1 MVNALKSILAD
12 IRSKRASEH
21 PAASYGQHMASVALD
36 IAGPLFN
43 RVEFHIDRQRAA
55 VVGTAAILAGGMI
68 ALPVAIR
75 QSALPGSAE
84 MLVAA
89 IALSGAFA
97 LVTAGVF
104 LFLRLLAARGA
115 ILVIDSRGIHDRR
128 SGSALMPWSQIH
140 DIRTLDR
147 HGRHIGIETVVPADL
162 PPAALASRPTEIP
175 NRAPV
180 HRLTVI
186 DTYFLRSQTGNRL
199 LDFIMPLTAMS
210 PLDMSE
216 TPVSA
221 ETLAADARI
230 ARFRVVGLAIFI
242 VAAGVVPAIAAATLL
257 LR

>member
-1 MVNALKSILAD
+1 
-12 IRSKRASEH
+12 
-21 PAASYGQHMASVALD
+21 MASAALD

-43 RVEFHIDRQRAA
+43 RVEFHIDRRRAA
-55 VVGTAAILAGGMI
+55 AVGAAAILAGGMI
-68 ALPVAIR
+68 AFPVAIR
-75 QSALPGSAE
+75 QTALPGAE
-84 MLVAA
+84 MLIAA
-89 IALSGAFA
+89 IALGGAFA

-104 LFLRLLAARGA
+104 LFLRLLVVRGA
-115 ILVIDSRGIHDRR
+115 VLVIDSRGIHDRR

-140 DIRTLDR
+140 DIRPLDR
-147 HGRHIGIETVVPADL
+147 HGRHIGIETVESAEL
-162 PPAALASRPTEIP
+162 PPAAPVSQPTRMPDYSSE
-175 NRAPV
+175 

-221 ETLAADARI
+221 DTLAADARL
-230 ARFRVVGLAIFI
+230 ARFRIVGLALFI

-257 LR
+257 LG

>member
-1 MVNALKSILAD
+1 
-12 IRSKRASEH
+12 
-21 PAASYGQHMASVALD
+21 MASAALD

-43 RVEFHIDRQRAA
+43 RVEFHIDRRRAA
-55 VVGTAAILAGGMI
+55 AVGTAAILAGGMI
-68 ALPVAIR
+68 AFPVAIR
-75 QSALPGSAE
+75 QTASPGAE
-84 MLVAA
+84 MLIAA
-89 IALSGAFA
+89 IALAGAFA

-104 LFLRLLAARGA
+104 LFLRLLAVRGA
-115 ILVIDSRGIHDRR
+115 VLVIDSRGIHDRR

-147 HGRHIGIETVVPADL
+147 HGRHIGIETVEPADL
-162 PPAALASRPTEIP
+162 PPAAHIGRPIEMQHCSP
-175 NRAPV
+175 G

-216 TPVSA
+216 TLVSA
-221 ETLAADARI
+221 DTLAADARI
-230 ARFRVVGLAIFI
+230 ARFRSVGLALFI

-257 LR
+257 LS